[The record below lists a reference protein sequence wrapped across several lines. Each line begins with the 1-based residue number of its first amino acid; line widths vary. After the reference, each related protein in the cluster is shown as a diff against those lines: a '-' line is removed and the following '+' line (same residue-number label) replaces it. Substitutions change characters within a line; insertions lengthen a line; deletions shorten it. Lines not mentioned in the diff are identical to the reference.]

1 MVNRKRIVEA
11 SLTATAIDFVR
22 LSELARGLE
31 RHIHLVPQPDG
42 AACPHNAPVH
52 LHLTAHR
59 LPEPII
65 VEPERG
71 VEVSTWDVDG
81 VCAYAGIDRSA
92 YLLIC
97 SLVGMAHWRVL
108 KQNPL
113 LRIEDLR
120 HPAGVHC
127 VYTEARHVS
136 DFATLLENPV
146 VCTGC
151 KNFYHCLGAEAELFA
166 LFDVLAEVN
175 GRVNPNAS
183 SQAEVRVQERRI
195 DPRRLS

>member
-1 MVNRKRIVEA
+1 MNRKRMVEA
-11 SLTATAIDFVR
+11 SLTASAIDFVR
-22 LSELARGLE
+22 LSEMARELE
-31 RHIHLVPQPDG
+31 RHIRLVPQPD
-42 AACPHNAPVH
+42 AAGGPHEAPVH
-52 LHLTAHR
+52 LHLNANR

-65 VEPERG
+65 VDPARG

-108 KQNPL
+108 DRNSL
-113 LRIEDLR
+113 LKLEDLR

-136 DFATLLENPV
+136 DFATILEEPA
-146 VCTGC
+146 VCKGC
-151 KNFYHCLGAEAELFA
+151 IDFYLCLGAEAELLA
-166 LFDVLAEVN
+166 LRDVLAETS
-175 GRVNPNAS
+175 RRAPSPAPPK
-183 SQAEVRVQERRI
+183 AEARGVQERRI